1 MLVQILPHPLRP
13 DLLWFRLVCHFKL
26 PIISKYEILSLP
38 FSRFIKEKKK
48 LFFTKKQL
56 HPDNTHELKLRRSAT
71 MIGFFWPIFA
81 AFVLSTQLDTTLHTS
96 SSLYTIITL
105 ALINYCVIV
114 TFDLFL
120 STPSSTLIS
129 PTPATPQK
137 TTKLYCHT
145 YYYCFTHLYF

>member
-26 PIISKYEILSLP
+26 PIISEYKILSLP

-48 LFFTKKQL
+48 LLFTKKQL

-71 MIGFFWPIFA
+71 MIGFSGQFLPHLFY
-81 AFVLSTQLDTTLHTS
+81 LRNLTQHFTRVHH
-96 SSLYTIITL
+96 TIITL
-105 ALINYCVIV
+105 AFINYCVIV
-114 TFDLFL
+114 TLDLFL